1 MPMVDALFAVA
12 PEGPGLLAE
21 APNVAR
27 HRAAFRGRPSYGLTI
42 PQMFQQA
49 A

>member
-1 MPMVDALFAVA
+1 MPMIDALVAVA
-12 PEGPGLLAE
+12 P

-27 HRAAFRGRPSYGLTI
+27 QRAAFQGRPSYHATI
-42 PQMFQQA
+42 PQMFRKA

>member
-1 MPMVDALFAVA
+1 MPMVDALVAVA
-12 PEGPGLLAE
+12 PEGSGLVAE

-27 HRAAFRGRPSYGLTI
+27 HRATFQGRPSYHSTI
-42 PQMFQQA
+42 PQMFRKA